1 MATRD
6 YEIFDEGSSSLPEFL
21 SYKISVRQNFILQP
35 ISTGNSNPTYTVVI
49 VASTSA
55 PILVAKRI
63 AGRPTKSEAAA
74 RTRGR
79 SQSPEPLNYSTF
91 FYFYV
96 LFFG

>member
-35 ISTGNSNPTYTVVI
+35 FLTGISNPAYTELT

-55 PILVAKRI
+55 MIL
-63 AGRPTKSEAAA
+63 
-74 RTRGR
+74 
-79 SQSPEPLNYSTF
+79 PLTTT
-91 FYFYV
+91 
-96 LFFG
+96 